1 MTENP
6 RKHLTGIENFSV
18 NEDYKYPKKLNI
30 GFNSIQRN
38 KAIHGQRIKNQL
50 QMIQQQFD
58 INQDEILPDGLVKDD
73 VIYVEFF
80 SAWGYTLKFD
90 QLDSQNS
97 KEFYKILTVKKEE
110 NPEEPK
116 RFRYRVV
123 VMLRQGGISHFLKKV
138 EKYLTEFTK
147 NREGEVTNIPVAND
161 LIANIEDIQIATL
174 RSFWTESQDDTFP
187 EDDDLIWWEVWF
199 AKSRYQQDEKKV
211 ISQLLTVEAVL
222 SNTMLFFPEHIV
234 RLVKSSPRQ
243 LANSMMFLDSLS
255 ELRKPQEINDFL
267 VHNDITYPDQ
277 KEWTVDLIKRVR
289 TNKNNNET
297 VLVCVLDSGVNRLHP
312 LLENIIPDTYLYNWQ
327 QRWGSADTWQDGGHG
342 TAMAGL
348 ILYGNLTEAIS
359 SNTTIEINHNVESCK
374 IVQIN
379 DATDPELYGVVYRDS
394 CNTVII
400 DRPNNPRVFCL
411 SITNDGIHEKGR
423 PSSSSAT
430 LDDIAFGNLNANA
443 DPQLIFV
450 SGGNVILNNPQ
461 DYPSNNFLESVHDPG
476 QAYNVITVGAYTDYV
491 DTGDH
496 NLLPIA
502 PAGGMAPC
510 NSTSTIWDTQWP
522 NKPDIVMEG
531 GNIAKDAYG
540 TIELDRLKPVSL
552 HKDFT
557 SNFFIPFNGTSSAV
571 AFASKM
577 AAELKIA
584 YPDFWPETIRGLII
598 HSADWTP
605 AMLAGRNITN
615 ENDRRALLRSV
626 GYGIPS
632 LSKALYSANNSLT
645 LIAQNAIQP
654 FRLEKSNVKYNDF
667 HLYSLPWP
675 KEVLENELF
684 DKAVKLTVTLSYFIE
699 PNPGE
704 KQYANNFSYH
714 SHALDFK
721 LIKPTETIVNFKRRI
736 SAAAL
741 LSEDDEEVDHKN
753 EVWTINERIRSKGS
767 VKKDFINTT
776 GADLA
781 TRFTL
786 AVYPKGGWYRTR
798 KKLNKYNAVVR
809 YSLIVTIETP
819 DINIDIFTP
828 VENLISNT
836 IVIENQ

>member
-1 MTENP
+1 MNENP
-6 RKHLTGIENFSV
+6 RKHLTGIERFSV
-18 NEDYKYPKKLNI
+18 NEDYKYPKDVI
-30 GFNSIQRN
+30 IRFNSTRRN
-38 KAIHGQRIKNQL
+38 KVIHGQRIKNQL
-50 QMIQQQFD
+50 QVIQQQFD

-73 VIYVEFF
+73 AIYVEFF
-80 SAWGYTLKFD
+80 SSWGYALKFD
-90 QLDSQNS
+90 QLDSQSS

-123 VMLRQGGISHFLKKV
+123 VMLRQGGISHFLNKV

-147 NREGEVTNIPVAND
+147 NREGELTDIPVAND

-187 EDDDLIWWEVWF
+187 TDDQSIWWEVWF
-199 AKSRYQQDEKKV
+199 AKSRYQQDEEKV
-211 ISQLLTVEAVL
+211 ISQLLIAKAEV
-222 SNTMLFFPEHIV
+222 SDTMLIFPEHIV

-277 KEWTVDLIKRVR
+277 KEWTDDLINRVR
-289 TNKNNNET
+289 TNTNSNET

-312 LLENIIPDTYLYNWQ
+312 LLENIIPDTYLYSWQ
-327 QRWGSADTWQDGGHG
+327 HRWGSADTWPDSGHG

-359 SNTTIEINHNVESCK
+359 TGATIEINHNVESCK

-394 CNTVII
+394 CNNVII
-400 DRPNNPRVFCL
+400 DRPTNPRVFCL

-450 SGGNVILNNPQ
+450 SGGNVSLNEPQ
-461 DYPSNNFLESVHDPG
+461 DYPLNNFIKTVQDPG
-476 QAYNVITVGAYTDYV
+476 QAYNVITVGAYTDFS
-491 DTGDH
+491 DTGDV
-496 NLLPIA
+496 NLRPLA
-502 PAGGMAPC
+502 PAGAMAPC
-510 NSTSTIWDTQWP
+510 NSTSTLWDTQWP

-531 GNIAKDAYG
+531 GNLAQDADR
-540 TIELDRLKPVSL
+540 IVELDRLKPVSL
-552 HKDFT
+552 HQDFT
-557 SNFFIPFNGTSSAV
+557 SNLFIPFNGTSSAV

-605 AMLAGRNITN
+605 AMLDGRNITN
-615 ENDRRALLRSV
+615 ENDRRAILRSV

-654 FRLEKSNVKYNDF
+654 FRLEKNNVKYNDF

-675 KEVLENELF
+675 KEILENELF

-721 LIKPTETIVNFKRRI
+721 LIKPTETLNNFKRRI

-741 LSEDDEEVDHKN
+741 LADDDEEVNHVN
-753 EVWTINERIRSKGS
+753 EEWVIKERIRSKGS
-767 VKKDFINTT
+767 IKKDFINTT

-798 KKLNKYNAVVR
+798 KKLNKYNAEVR
-809 YSLIVTIETP
+809 YSLIVAIETP